1 MKAILPRLRKDNN
14 SSTATQVKLCIS
26 GLSEIEV
33 QTVQNEIFKNQSS
46 HIELLDGF
54 ILHPE
59 CTHLLTKTS
68 PGLAKT
74 EKVLSA
80 LARGIP
86 IIDIKYFK
94 EFLKQKSPIR
104 FSHPCYIAEYDIGG
118 KLSIQSHYYY
128 YNENVG

>member
-1 MKAILPRLRKDNN
+1 MAVLPTLRKDT
-14 SSTATQVKLCIS
+14 SPKTTKVKLCIS
-26 GLSEIEV
+26 GLSETEV
-33 QTVQNEIFKNQSS
+33 LSVHNEIFKNQSS
-46 HIELLDGF
+46 HIELLDG
-54 ILHPE
+54 ITLHAE

-86 IIDIKYFK
+86 IIDIKYLK

-104 FSHPCYIAEYDIGG
+104 LSHPCYIAAYDIGG
-118 KLSIQSHYYY
+118 RLSIQNNYFTM
-128 YNENVG
+128 

>member
-1 MKAILPRLRKDNN
+1 MAILPTLRKDT
-14 SSTATQVKLCIS
+14 SSKIAKVKLCIS

-33 QTVQNEIFKNQSS
+33 HSVHNEIFKNQSS
-46 HIELLDGF
+46 HIELLDG
-54 ILHPE
+54 ITLHAE

-104 FSHPCYIAEYDIGG
+104 LSHPSYIAAYDIGG
-118 KLSIQSHYYY
+118 KLSIQ
-128 YNENVG
+128 NI